1 MPLLKRVLWEERK
14 CFKSSTCP
22 DSRHQNWPSMGMFLL
37 RKKISHLCDS
47 LQERLR
53 GMFQCS
59 THRLQLLDHS
69 LNVVL
74 LGSPMCSHMAK
85 RPFKVKRLNIV
96 VTKDMAEVILV
107 LPLDGSLSEERGNV
121 TCVIALVTYMDKG
134 LCTARSGEVRLS
146 KGWFYL
152 GSWEQLTHQLSPSAA
167 SYKMNCDF
175 FNCYS
180 GKMQLII
187 QKISKAID

>member
-1 MPLLKRVLWEERK
+1 
-14 CFKSSTCP
+14 
-22 DSRHQNWPSMGMFLL
+22 
-37 RKKISHLCDS
+37 
-47 LQERLR
+47 
-53 GMFQCS
+53 
-59 THRLQLLDHS
+59 
-69 LNVVL
+69 
-74 LGSPMCSHMAK
+74 MAK

-121 TCVIALVTYMDKG
+121 TFVIALVTYMDKG

-152 GSWEQLTHQLSPSAA
+152 GGWEQLTHQLSPSAA

-187 QKISKAID
+187 QKISKAIDWLQADFD